1 MKNLT
6 LFITLLGLIIFGCEQ
21 ESSEN
26 NSGNDTEKI
35 EVITHDIDATNADG
49 FYYDL
54 VNETDID
61 SSESWHLSFQM
72 LPVVSGNTTYMM
84 PSLVLGEVL
93 VAEYTNT
100 VFDNMESVP
109 ETFMEDY
116 FQNPTA
122 VQYGGSNEVLSYDMQ
137 IHRVS
142 VKDPDRVFVIYEPI
156 GHTTYKVQFEEYV
169 SGVISF
175 SFSPFNNE

>member
-1 MKNLT
+1 MKKLT
-6 LFITLLGLIIFGCEQ
+6 PFITLFGLILFGCEQ
-21 ESSEN
+21 DSSEN
-26 NSGNDTEKI
+26 NNGNDTEKT
-35 EVITHDIDATNADG
+35 EVLTHDIDATNAAG

-54 VNETDID
+54 VNATEAD

-72 LPVVSGNTTYMM
+72 LPVVSGNATYMM
-84 PSLVLGEVL
+84 PSLVLGGVL

-100 VFDNMESVP
+100 TFDDMESVP

-116 FQNPTA
+116 IQDPTA

-137 IHRVS
+137 VHRVS
-142 VKDPDRVFVIYEPI
+142 VKNPDRVFVIYESV
-156 GHTTYKVQFEEYV
+156 GHTTYKVQFIEYV

-175 SFSPFNNE
+175 SFSQFENE

>member
-1 MKNLT
+1 MKKLT
-6 LFITLLGLIIFGCEQ
+6 PFITLFGLILFGCERD
-21 ESSEN
+21 SSDN
-26 NSGNDTEKI
+26 NNGNDTEKI
-35 EVITHDIDATNADG
+35 EVVTHDIDATNADG

-54 VNETDID
+54 VNAVETD

-72 LPVVSGNTTYMM
+72 LPVVSGNATYMM

-93 VAEYTNT
+93 AAEYTNMT
-100 VFDNMESVP
+100 FEDMESVP
-109 ETFMEDY
+109 DSFMEDY
-116 FQNPTA
+116 FQDPTT

-142 VKDPDRVFVIYEPI
+142 VKNPDRVFVIYESA
-156 GHTTYKVQFEEYV
+156 GHTTYKVQFVEYV

-175 SFSPFNNE
+175 SFSPFGNE

>member
-1 MKNLT
+1 MKKLT
-6 LFITLLGLIIFGCEQ
+6 PFITLFGLILFGCEQ
-21 ESSEN
+21 DDSEN
-26 NSGNDTEKI
+26 KNENDTEI
-35 EVITHDIDATNADG
+35 TEVVTHDIDATNADG

-54 VNETDID
+54 VNAVETD

-72 LPVVSGNTTYMM
+72 LPVVSGNATYMM

-93 VAEYTNT
+93 AAEYTNMT
-100 VFDNMESVP
+100 FEDMESVP
-109 ETFMEDY
+109 DSFMEDY
-116 FQNPTA
+116 FQDPTV

-142 VKDPDRVFVIYEPI
+142 VKNPDRVFVIYESV
-156 GHTTYKVQFEEYV
+156 GHTTYKVQFVEYV

-175 SFSPFNNE
+175 SFSPFDNE